1 MASASNQNTRMRR
14 TRPLPLLLHDR
25 ALGKIAPCGFL
36 RYLASCHASSVSL
49 LDKPDIVSCH
59 NSGIPSLCMD
69 STEHRFLLAGGL
81 DGVISIYDLCRGDD
95 DQRHKAI
102 AQSMRVPATSN
113 RGHSSSIVAAQWYPT
128 DTGAFCSAAKDG
140 AVLVWDTHSMRPVV
154 KWNPIQ
160 SISCSALSKSL
171 GRSESLVAIGS
182 SSVEERQVQ
191 LLDIRSG
198 GASHSLWGHTH
209 GITQI
214 QWSPTCDVVFM
225 SGSMDGSIR
234 LWDIRKSGSR
244 AALAV
249 LNRDTRELPRSR
261 RYRGDYSHLVSKA
274 QAAPNYHANENSI
287 MSHGGPITSI
297 SFTPDGH
304 YVVSTGRD
312 AKLQVWDL
320 RTNAHLMPLQFQGD
334 HGPPISTIATNSSN
348 HNLPLLVLQHGEKE
362 AIAWVGYGRTILGY
376 NVHMGGKPVFR
387 LQGHL
392 DDITSLECMGQSF
405 GFISGG
411 MDGMILLWGRSTSR
425 GQPLLPA
432 GMASRSA
439 LGKRAYSRTC

>member
-1 MASASNQNTRMRR
+1 MAAASDQNPRTKR
-14 TRPLPLLLHDR
+14 TRPLPFLLHDR
-25 ALGKIAPCGFL
+25 ALGKIAPCGFFS
-36 RYLASCHASSVSL
+36 YLASCHASSVSL
-49 LDKPDIVSCH
+49 LDKPDIASCH
-59 NSGIPSLCMD
+59 KSGIPSLCMD
-69 STEHRFLLAGGL
+69 STEHRYLLAGGL
-81 DGVISIYDLCRGDD
+81 DGVISIYDLLRGDD

-102 AQSMRVPATSN
+102 AQSMRMPATSN
-113 RGHSSSIVAAQWYPT
+113 RGHSSSIVAAQWYRT

-140 AVLVWDTHSMRPVV
+140 TVLVWDTHSMRPVV

-160 SISCSALSKSL
+160 SISCLALSQSS

-182 SSVEERQVQ
+182 SAGEERRVQ

-209 GITQI
+209 GITRV
-214 QWSPTCDVVFM
+214 QWSPTCDVVVM

-249 LNRDTRELPRSR
+249 LNRDTRELPTSR
-261 RYRGDYSHLVSKA
+261 QYRGDYSHLVLKTQTS
-274 QAAPNYHANENSI
+274 PNHHANDDPI
-287 MSHGGPITSI
+287 MSHGGPISSM

-320 RTNAHLMPLQFQGD
+320 RTNAHLMALQFQGD
-334 HGPPISTIATNSSN
+334 HGPPISTNSGNSSN
-348 HNLPLLVLQHGEKE
+348 DNIPLLVLQHGERE
-362 AIAWVGYGRTILGY
+362 AIAWMGYNRTILGY

-387 LQGHL
+387 LRGHL
-392 DDITSLECMGQSF
+392 DNVTSLEPMGQAF

-411 MDGMILLWGRSTSR
+411 MDGMILLWGRSASN
-425 GQPLLPA
+425 GQPLQPA

-439 LGKRAYSRTC
+439 LGKRGYSRT